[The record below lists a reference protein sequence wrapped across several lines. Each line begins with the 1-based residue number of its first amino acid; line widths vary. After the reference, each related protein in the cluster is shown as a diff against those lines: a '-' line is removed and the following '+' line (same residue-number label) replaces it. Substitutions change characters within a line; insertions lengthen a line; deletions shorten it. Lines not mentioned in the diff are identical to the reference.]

1 MRKVYLFMM
10 VSLDGYFEGPGHDLR
25 WHNVD
30 GEFVDFAVK
39 QLDGTGAILFGRTTY
54 EMMAGFWPSEQAE
67 KADPETAKRMNSLP
81 KYVASRTL
89 KRVDWSNS
97 RLLGKE
103 PGADVAGLKAQGGKD
118 IAVLG
123 SNNLCVSLMEK
134 GLVDEFRIMVNP
146 VALGAGTPLFKGIN
160 GKVQLRLTQTK
171 RFKSGNV
178 LLTYVP
184 GATSRPGA

>member
-1 MRKVYLFMM
+1 M

-67 KADPETAKRMNSLP
+67 KADPETARRMNSLP

-103 PGADVAGLKAQGGKD
+103 PGADVAGLKAQDGKD